1 MFDCKDDVENMNS
14 SEAAET
20 MKIAWRYQN
29 QDTTKSSNL
38 KTSQR
43 RHTFNLLKTIPV
55 DQIERSD
62 IQICDIEPNLEED
75 SWRNSSYFKLLQQIQ
90 SKVKAGGFLIDP
102 GVQQDHRNLLRLGIQ
117 SLGSSQWGELEQTAS
132 RDLATFLYCLRG
144 ILRSCF
150 GIAFL
155 SVPSHVLRSVQI
167 ESCIYYP

>member
-1 MFDCKDDVENMNS
+1 MNS

-62 IQICDIEPNLEED
+62 IQICDIEPNLEDD

-90 SKVKAGGFLIDP
+90 SKVQAGGFLIDP
-102 GVQQDHRNLLRLGIQ
+102 NVQQDHRNLLRLGIQ

-132 RDLATFLYCLRG
+132 RDLATFL
-144 ILRSCF
+144 
-150 GIAFL
+150 
-155 SVPSHVLRSVQI
+155 
-167 ESCIYYP
+167 